1 MSQGER
7 DIREDPVESGE
18 HFPEFLRGL
27 NGVVVAVVTKEG
39 VLVDAN
45 DGFLGLLKGK
55 NAAGDP
61 GDVRSLFVNPRFDQ
75 LAARKERLQCGAVY
89 KGILQLVDGGADV
102 HSFAGQV
109 YDRNHALLLV
119 MERDIR
125 EMERLGKAVVR
136 LNEALAER
144 KREVLNLRRQLQR
157 QVAES
162 GRRRRMPERL
172 GYTLGEAADGVT
184 ARVGGT
190 RASRRMNALTPR
202 EREVLQ
208 KLVQGDTNKVV
219 ASSLNISERTVE
231 THRANIM
238 RKTRA
243 KSLAELVR
251 LCLQR

>member
-1 MSQGER
+1 MSQGKR
-7 DIREDPVESGE
+7 DNREETVQSGE
-18 HFPEFLRGL
+18 HFPEFLRAL
-27 NGVVVAVVTKEG
+27 NAVVVAVVTREG

-45 DGFLGLLKGK
+45 DGFLSLMKGK
-55 NAAGDP
+55 NAADDLA
-61 GDVRSLFVNPRFDQ
+61 DVRRLFVDPRFEQ
-75 LAARKERLQCGAVY
+75 LASSKERLRGGTVY
-89 KGILQLVDGGADV
+89 KGILHLGDGGAEV

-136 LNEALAER
+136 LSDALAER
-144 KREVLNLRRQLQR
+144 KREVLKLRRQLQR
-157 QVAES
+157 QIAES

-172 GYTLGEAADGVT
+172 ADTVGEAADSAT
-184 ARVGGT
+184 ARVNGT
-190 RASRRMNALTPR
+190 RGSRRINALTPR
-202 EREVLQ
+202 EKEVLQ

-219 ASSLNISERTVE
+219 ARSLNISERTVE